1 MSNPLN
7 RRNFLKVAA
16 NASSCFALAPSQGL
30 MAVSSKSP
38 QHRAKSHLDLVIMN
52 CVKPRHSSQSEKE
65 RVDALY
71 VTIDVV
77 EHFFGKYPQVSC
89 TRLDLEM
96 FAILFKQAFPAPS
109 IILNPMEQLFI
120 AAAFRRSTWVSEVGV
135 GDTDSLKEYDEYLTK
150 EVQRLVPRE
159 VSAKLDESMLLADA
173 HDHDPAIRRLFNDS
187 ILSNT
192 VRTLKDHGMPLG
204 PRAQQVLW
212 RDEEDENQRRWEEA
226 FPGYWQANWTKEE
239 F

>member
-7 RRNFLKVAA
+7 RRNFLKVAV
-16 NASSCFALAPSQGL
+16 NTSSSFALAPSQGL

-38 QHRAKSHLDLVIMN
+38 QPEAKTILDLVIMN

-65 RVDALY
+65 RMDGLCL
-71 VTIDVV
+71 TIDVV
-77 EHFFGKYPQVSC
+77 ENFFNNYPQTSC
-89 TRLDLEM
+89 SRLELET
-96 FAILFKQAFPAPS
+96 FGILFKQAFPDPS
-109 IILNPMEQLFI
+109 ITLNPMEQLFI
-120 AAAFRRSTWVSEVGV
+120 AAAFRRSAWILEKGV
-135 GDTDSLKEYDEYLTK
+135 GDTDSLKEYDQYLTQ

-173 HDHDPAIRRLFNDS
+173 HDNDPAVRKLFNS
-187 ILSNT
+187 LMLSNT

-212 RDEEDENQRRWEEA
+212 RDEEDENQKRWEEA
-226 FPGYWQANWTKEE
+226 FPGYYYASWTKEE